1 MHIQVPGIEGFKLPS
16 AMREEAGYDVLPFVN
31 NIYCMH
37 AYTGAGDR
45 GI

>member
-31 NIYCMH
+31 NGVMGCSIGVVEVC
-37 AYTGAGDR
+37 
-45 GI
+45 I